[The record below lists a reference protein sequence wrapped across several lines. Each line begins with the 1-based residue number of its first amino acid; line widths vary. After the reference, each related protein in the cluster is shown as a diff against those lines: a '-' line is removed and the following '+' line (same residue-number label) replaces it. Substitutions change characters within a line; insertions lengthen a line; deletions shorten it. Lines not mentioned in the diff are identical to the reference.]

1 MIINNMIKRL
11 MEIKERQLVIEE
23 DIRKYLM
30 MIEENTRDKK
40 KIKEDEKNIKEYK
53 TNKNINK

>member
-1 MIINNMIKRL
+1 MNNIIKRL
-11 MEIKERQLVIEE
+11 MIIKERQLVIEE

>member
-1 MIINNMIKRL
+1 MIMNNIIKRL
-11 MEIKERQLVIEE
+11 MIIKERQLVIEE